1 MSNDS
6 QDKFKVKSFYLCE
19 LKITNHCFSSVRILR
34 KDLKLILY
42 FDPSKYIFNQYLL
55 MLYCQKKWQAFV
67 FLKNFWSFYQESK
80 NYQSV
85 FMPLPLIFSIP
96 CSQFFS
102 CLCGLSSWF
111 LPLSDIILSIY
122 LFSCSAFCPRM
133 SASRELGH
141 CCARSLELCLGEW
154 TLSKYIWKG

>member
-1 MSNDS
+1 MPNDS

-80 NYQSV
+80 NHQSV

-102 CLCGLSSWF
+102 CHPEKQSHFQGSPFFPCMSTLFTHSL
-111 LPLSDIILSIY
+111 ILSIY
-122 LFSCSAFCPRM
+122 IYWVSTLPDRV
-133 SASRELGH
+133 LGTEH
-141 CCARSLELCLGEW
+141 NSGQVPLKQ
-154 TLSKYIWKG
+154 TS